1 MEDWMAMPPT
11 PSPRTLMSNFLN
23 EEFNSGPFSNL
34 FGEQGSNKPHDQ
46 SEKRGEFL
54 DLREQVPAQSAT
66 ATPQKDFSLQPNL
79 FNANQKSNPHGG
91 LAERM
96 ASRAGFS
103 IPKID
108 TSRVGSSTV
117 VRSPIS
123 IPPGLSPTTLLES
136 PVFLFNNMAQPSP
149 TTGKLPFLMATDANS
164 TMPPAA
170 KMNDDSTFS
179 NDVFSFQPHLEPKV
193 PSFSYVEKGYNS
205 CHQNQSLSNIHQ
217 QESSLQSSF
226 TAIKETADETI
237 VKPKTSDSM
246 FSNNQSSSEEQED
259 DETDQNGE
267 YSSATI
273 STPAEDG
280 YNWRK
285 YGQKQVKSCEHPR
298 SYYKCTHPNCPVKK
312 KVERSQ
318 DGQITEII
326 YKGSHDH
333 PLPPP
338 NRRSGVP
345 SSHINDQQ
353 VHVLERTG
361 THTGLNSAS
370 LWGNDKSGCIQ
381 DVQSEGVERRPSA
394 SPHVSAYGDT
404 STVESQDAVDVSST
418 LSNEEMDRGT
428 HGTVPI
434 DCDGGEDET
443 EYKRRKLDALAAATI
458 PAATTTSTIDMVAAA
473 SRAVREPRV
482 VVQTTSEVDI
492 LDDGYRWR
500 KYGQKV
506 VKGNPNPR
514 SYYKCTHPGCSVR
527 KHVERASHDLKSVI
541 TTYEGKHNHEVP
553 AARNSGHASSGSGSA
568 PPSAPQANF
577 SHRRQEQAQGSFGQ
591 FGGAS
596 PFGSSFG
603 MPPRGQLGA
612 APGNFRFGM
621 APPGMSMPMPMPA
634 SRHPSMMQ
642 GFPGLMMQEGQPKA
656 EPGTQSGFTAASA
669 AYQQMMMS
677 RPPFGPQM

>member
-23 EEFNSGPFSNL
+23 EDFSSGPFSNL
-34 FGEQGSNKPHDQ
+34 FGEHGSNKPQEQ
-46 SEKRGEFL
+46 SEKPGEL
-54 DLREQVPAQSAT
+54 VDLREQVPAQSAKAT
-66 ATPQKDFSLQPNL
+66 AQKDFSMQRNF

-103 IPKID
+103 IPRID

-123 IPPGLSPTTLLES
+123 IPPGLSPNTLLES

-170 KMNDDSTFS
+170 KMNGHSTFS
-179 NDVFSFQPHLEPKV
+179 NDVFSFQPHLESKV
-193 PSFSYVEKGYNS
+193 PSFSYVEKGYNA

-226 TAIKETADETI
+226 TAIKDSADETI
-237 VKPKTSDSM
+237 AQPKTSDSM
-246 FSNNQSSSEEQED
+246 FGDNHSSEEQDD

-285 YGQKQVKSCEHPR
+285 YGQTQVKSCEHPR

-312 KVERSQ
+312 KVERSE

-338 NRRSGVP
+338 NHRQVVP
-345 SSHINDQQ
+345 LSHNSDPQ
-353 VHVLERTG
+353 VHVLERPG
-361 THTGLNSAS
+361 SHEGLNSAS
-370 LWGNDKSGCIQ
+370 LWGNDKSGCLQ
-381 DVQSEGVERRPSA
+381 DVQNEGVEGRPSA

-418 LSNEEMDRGT
+418 LSNEEMDRAT
-428 HGTVPI
+428 HGSVTI

-443 EYKRRKLDALAAATI
+443 EYKRRKLDALAVAAI
-458 PAATTTSTIDMVAAA
+458 PTATTTSTIDMVAAA
-473 SRAVREPRV
+473 SRPIREPRV

-514 SYYKCTHPGCSVR
+514 SYYKCTHAGCSVR

-568 PPSAPQANF
+568 PPFAPQANL
-577 SHRRQEQAQGSFGQ
+577 SHRMQEQPQGTFAQ

-596 PFGSSFG
+596 PFGSFG
-603 MPPRGQLGA
+603 IPPRGQLGA
-612 APGNFRFGM
+612 VPGNFRFGM
-621 APPGMSMPMPMPA
+621 APPGMSMPMPVA
-634 SRHPSMMQ
+634 RHPSMMQ
-642 GFPGLMMQEGQPKA
+642 GFPGLMMPEGQPKA
-656 EPGTQSGFTAASA
+656 EPGTQSGYPAANA
-669 AYQQMMMS
+669 AYQQMMMN